1 MFLTSIL
8 GCHGYFLKYS
18 KIVAR
23 PALLPW
29 TLYSTNISGV
39 AHGDRLTIV
48 RAITSRPRS
57 ILAIVLSVIG
67 ACMNLAVACI
77 LIKGKI
83 WQTSNRNAFL
93 LNQVLPYFF
102 GSLTF
107 GNLGTMMAGLTNNQG
122 CIAYP
127 HIQQWSYM
135 TSWMS
140 LLGLMLDQYLCI
152 EWPLID
158 HPIWMTPTAITA
170 LIAGAWGLPAINFC
184 LFKWVIGGEH
194 ICDDIVKA
202 DISSFGIHTVMTL
215 AGIPLPLVLLLNL
228 RIIYIAKRR
237 ANEVFVIQVAS
248 LSGSKL
254 NGDQE
259 LIVSSQSFVQIWK
272 SILTANI
279 IIGSTFV
286 SVLPCTV
293 FTNQFVANPP
303 TELSQLQKLGNN
315 FSVGVIL
322 IGACFTLNP
331 LIFRLPQTKKFYTT
345 TLRKLGSC

>member
-1 MFLTSIL
+1 
-8 GCHGYFLKYS
+8 
-18 KIVAR
+18 
-23 PALLPW
+23 
-29 TLYSTNISGV
+29 
-39 AHGDRLTIV
+39 
-48 RAITSRPRS
+48 
-57 ILAIVLSVIG
+57 
-67 ACMNLAVACI
+67 
-77 LIKGKI
+77 
-83 WQTSNRNAFL
+83 
-93 LNQVLPYFF
+93 
-102 GSLTF
+102 
-107 GNLGTMMAGLTNNQG
+107 MMAGLINNQG

-152 EWPLID
+152 EWPLKY
-158 HPIWMTPTAITA
+158 PIWMTPTAITA

-184 LFKWVIGGEH
+184 LFKRVIGGEH

-254 NGDQE
+254 NGGQE
-259 LIVSSQSFVQIWK
+259 SRVSRRTFAQIWK

-293 FTNQFVANPP
+293 FTSQFVANPS

-315 FSVGVIL
+315 FSVGMIL
-322 IGACFTLNP
+322 MGACFTLNP
-331 LIFRLPQTKKFYTT
+331 LIFSARLPQVKKFYTT
-345 TLRKLGSC
+345 IWRKLVSR